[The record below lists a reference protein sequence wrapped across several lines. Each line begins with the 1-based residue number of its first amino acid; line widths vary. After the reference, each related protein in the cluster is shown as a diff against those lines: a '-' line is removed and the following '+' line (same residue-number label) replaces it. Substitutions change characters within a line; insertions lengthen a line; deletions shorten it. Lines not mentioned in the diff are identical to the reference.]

1 MTARRDSQCV
11 PTIKRSLATAS
22 ALALGVT
29 VSALATA
36 VLSSTAHAK
45 PEFSQQTGYPCGQ
58 CHSNPAGGG
67 KLKAYGE
74 KFKANGF
81 KK

>member
-1 MTARRDSQCV
+1 MMTRQESQRAA
-11 PTIKRSLATAS
+11 TIKRT
-22 ALALGVT
+22 LGVASSMALT
-29 VSALATA
+29 AIVSTFMVAT
-36 VLSSTAHAK
+36 LSGKADAK
-45 PEFSQQTGYPCGQ
+45 PEYSQQTGYPCGQ

-74 KFKANGF
+74 KFKANGH